1 MKKVLSISLVL
12 MVFLAACV
20 PSLGG
25 SSDNTGNTGS
35 TSDTGGD
42 QNPPVA
48 VATNTEQA
56 PVVVAVTA
64 TSNQNANCRSGPG
77 TVYDILGV
85 FMSGET
91 ANVLGKNTND
101 GVWFKIQLADG
112 TQCWVGDSVVTI
124 SGDVSTV
131 AYLNAPPTPTAK
143 PKPSW
148 VGTWATHQGLSFT
161 DPSWVQNFN
170 IIMVM
175 NGQGQITFNFTAFGY
190 PYFATGTP
198 SADGTYMEGFA
209 QRSGGADKIRFRFY
223 FVDSNSDQF
232 QGQWYL
238 ESNSTKNGDWCGSRN
253 GSSLPSPC
261 RR

>member
-1 MKKVLSISLVL
+1 MKKVFSISLIL

-35 TSDTGGD
+35 SSDTSGD

-101 GVWFKIQLADG
+101 GVWFEIQLADG

-148 VGTWATHQGLSFT
+148 VGTWVTYQSV
-161 DPSWVQNFN
+161 PSNGSIFHN
-170 IIMVM
+170 TITMVM
-175 NGQGQITFNFTAFGY
+175 NGQGQITFNFPAFGFS
-190 PYFATGTP
+190 YFATGSP

-209 QRSGGADKIRFRFY
+209 QRSGGLDKISFRFW
-223 FVDSNSDQF
+223 FVSSNPDQF
-232 QGQWYL
+232 QGQWY
-238 ESNSTKNGDWCGSRN
+238 EAASSSWNGDWCGSRN